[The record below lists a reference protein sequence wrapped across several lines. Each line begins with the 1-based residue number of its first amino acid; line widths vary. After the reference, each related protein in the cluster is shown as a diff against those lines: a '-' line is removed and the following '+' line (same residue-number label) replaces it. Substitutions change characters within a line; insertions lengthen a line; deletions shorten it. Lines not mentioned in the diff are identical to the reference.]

1 MNTELILTK
10 VAVLAP
16 EVRITEAYKHYLE
29 RPVIEGFTVTYAKD
43 ELIVESESTS
53 FVHRKNDQIIEM
65 STFEE
70 KISELRSLAKK
81 KKCKLKGINNS
92 IKQAREKYSEY
103 FDEVIN
109 SRELFAKLVDG
120 WYKYQIH
127 DGYSEDVYY
136 NQYLQELEF
145 KLQKMHYMNT
155 WLMRYRGFMW
165 TLDEAIKELR
175 DDTHHYTMM
184 NVHF

>member
-43 ELIVESESTS
+43 ELIVKSESTS

-92 IKQAREKYSEY
+92 IKQARENYSKY

-136 NQYLQELEF
+136 NQHLEVLEF
-145 KLQKMHYMNT
+145 RLQKMHYMNT

-165 TLDEAIKELR
+165 TLDEAIKELS
-175 DDTHHYTMM
+175 DDTRHYTMM